1 MVQIGVPESV
11 LTAVTAF
18 RMEWERPSAFMLALF
33 LSGKAGAY
41 GQNARNGS
49 PAAGYYLPGM
59 KMNAANAT

>member
-18 RMEWERPSAFMLALF
+18 RMEWERPSAFMLAAF

-41 GQNARNGS
+41 GQNA
-49 PAAGYYLPGM
+49 GM
-59 KMNAANAT
+59 ALRLRGIICQE